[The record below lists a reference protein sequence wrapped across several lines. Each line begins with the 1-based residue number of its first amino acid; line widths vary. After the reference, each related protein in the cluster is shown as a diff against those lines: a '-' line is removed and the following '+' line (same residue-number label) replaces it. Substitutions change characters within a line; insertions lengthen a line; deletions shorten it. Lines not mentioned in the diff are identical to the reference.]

1 MHVGGAHYNDE
12 SNIFKIINSINYGM
26 NGACGGG
33 VWGLGQLQ
41 DYSRWPRGQC
51 AFVSS
56 KSSSSTSLSCST
68 TSSSSF
74 STSTT
79 NINCNQINNDY
90 GTIHLPKY
98 NSQVCWST
106 CTMPMGTKSPHESLN
121 TDEAMDGNIVS
132 QKWMEANLDFVVQM
146 ALFDPFEIRMQQGAH
161 AERPRV

>member
-56 KSSSSTSLSCST
+56 KSSSSTSLVVPPHPQVPFQQVPQISIVTKST
-68 TSSSSF
+68 TTMEPSIF
-74 STSTT
+74 Q
-79 NINCNQINNDY
+79 NIILRFVDQLVQCPWEQN
-90 GTIHLPKY
+90 P
-98 NSQVCWST
+98 
-106 CTMPMGTKSPHESLN
+106 PMK
-121 TDEAMDGNIVS
+121 A
-132 QKWMEANLDFVVQM
+132 
-146 ALFDPFEIRMQQGAH
+146 
-161 AERPRV
+161 